1 MNIKLRKKMIA
12 YLSGK
17 ILDIQENSITI
28 HTDSWVWYDVFINE
42 SSYAACVWKSTAE
55 LYIYHHITE
64 WAQSLFWLISI
75 EEKKVFTEL
84 IKISWV
90 GWKVALNILN
100 LWSEKLWQ
108 AVMLED
114 QKTIESIK
122 WIWKKMAEKIIL
134 ELKDK
139 DFIKLWWTTTAWKTS
154 ENNSNINALNQS
166 QIIETL
172 TTMWYSKDA
181 ILRAMQDIPEGM
193 ESMDD
198 ILPHIIKSI

>member
-1 MNIKLRKKMIA
+1 MIW

-17 ILDIQENSITI
+17 ILSTEESSLLIL
-28 HTDSWVWYDVFINE
+28 TDSGVWYEVFINGTA
-42 SSYAACVWKSTAE
+42 YAQFVWKTKADI
-55 LYIYHHITE
+55 YVYHHITE
-64 WAQSLFWLISI
+64 WAQSLFWLVS
-75 EEKKVFTEL
+75 ESEKKVFTEL

-100 LWSEKLWQ
+100 LWSEKLSQ

-139 DFIKLWWTTTAWKTS
+139 DFIKLSGAWTTASDSKA
-154 ENNSNINALNQS
+154 SNQVSSLNQS

-172 TTMWYSKDA
+172 TTMGYSKDA
-181 ILRAMQDIPEGM
+181 ILRAMQDIPEWM
-193 ESMDD
+193 ENMDD
-198 ILPHIIKSI
+198 ILPHIIKNI

>member
-1 MNIKLRKKMIA
+1 MIA

-17 ILDIQENSITI
+17 ILDIQESSILILTS
-28 HTDSWVWYDVFINE
+28 SWIGYEVFINE
-42 SSYAACVWKSTAE
+42 SAYSQCVWKTE
-55 LYIYHHITE
+55 VDLYIYHHITE
-64 WAQSLFWLISI
+64 WAQSLFWLISV

-90 GWKVALNILN
+90 GGKVALNILN
-100 LWSEKLWQ
+100 LGSEKLWQ

-139 DFIKLWWTTTAWKTS
+139 DFIKLSGSSSVWS
-154 ENNSNINALNQS
+154 NSNSSNKSSSLNQV

-172 TTMWYSKDA
+172 TTMGYSKDA
-181 ILRAMQDIPEGM
+181 ILTAMQDIPEGM
-193 ESMDD
+193 ENIDE
-198 ILPHIIKSI
+198 ILPLIIKNI

>member
-1 MNIKLRKKMIA
+1 MIG

-17 ILDIQENSITI
+17 ILDIQQSTI
-28 HTDSWVWYDVFINE
+28 LILTDSGVGYEVFINE
-42 SSYAACVWKSTAE
+42 SVYAECVWKTEAD

-64 WAQSLFWLISI
+64 WAQSLFWLVS
-75 EEKKVFTEL
+75 ESEKKVFTEL

-139 DFIKLWWTTTAWKTS
+139 DFIKLSGSTVSVNWNT
-154 ENNSNINALNQS
+154 NSNSVSSLNQS

-172 TTMWYSKDA
+172 TNMGYSKDA
-181 ILRAMQDIPEGM
+181 ILRAMQDIPEWM
-193 ESMDD
+193 QSMDD
-198 ILPHIIKSI
+198 VLPYIIKNI